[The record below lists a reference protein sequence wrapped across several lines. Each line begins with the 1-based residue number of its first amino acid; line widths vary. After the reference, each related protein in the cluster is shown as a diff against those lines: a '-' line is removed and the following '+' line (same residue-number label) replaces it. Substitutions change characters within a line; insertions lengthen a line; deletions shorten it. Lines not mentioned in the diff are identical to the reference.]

1 MKIKH
6 QLLLSFGF
14 LFLVILL
21 LGGVGSFY
29 IYRLAMDSRAIIK
42 DNNRSLAYLQEIDE
56 ALDDIH
62 LLLNS
67 NKAGGFEEA
76 LSTIRKNLVL
86 QQANVTERGEEKLT
100 RQLAAAV
107 NTLETALAEGPLDPS
122 AARVAIHEVST
133 LANAIYHMNQDAI
146 EQRNQIAGK
155 TADEVFLYMIIF
167 GAAGILIG
175 LSFTMGMPSVISK
188 PIKAFNEA
196 ISQVARGQYEVT
208 VPVTGENEFAQLAQS
223 FNKMAQKLQ
232 EYEQSNLAK
241 ILMEK
246 KRLDAV
252 INQFNDAIIGLD
264 DRKAIIFVN
273 ERALSILGVERKA
286 LLGQY
291 ASDFALH
298 NPLMQNLIRRL
309 MTGFE
314 EWEEEV
320 YEPIKITEGNKEKL
334 FSPEIIHISSK
345 PAGGARK
352 ILIGHAIILTDI
364 TEFAEKDSAK
374 TRFMATL
381 SHQLKTPVAAIEMAA
396 SILDNEKTGE
406 LNNGQH
412 ECIEMI
418 RENNKRIHRM
428 INEILDLSKI
438 ESGSIE
444 IINEKIN
451 IEQLIK
457 KAILGVMPFAE
468 SKHIEIKT
476 TLLGPK
482 AAVMADPQKAVW
494 VLNNLLTN
502 AIRYSPENDV
512 IEMAAL
518 ESGKNIMITVRDN
531 GPGIE
536 PQQKDKLFRP
546 YSRKKGDKTE
556 GAGLGLAISKEF
568 IEAMGGSIGLH
579 SEPKR
584 GASFW
589 IKLRK
594 PQA

>member
-76 LSTIRKNLVL
+76 LSTIRENLAL
-86 QQANVTERGEEKLT
+86 QQANVTERGEEKMT

-107 NTLETALAEGPLDPS
+107 NTLETALTEIPLNPS
-122 AARVAIHEVST
+122 AARGAIHEVST
-133 LANAIYHMNQDAI
+133 MANTIYHMNQDAI
-146 EQRNQIAGK
+146 EQRNRIAGK

-208 VPVTGENEFAQLAQS
+208 VPISGENEFGQLARS

-232 EYEQSNLAK
+232 EYEQSNLVK

-273 ERALSILGVERKA
+273 ERALSILGARRSS
-286 LLGQY
+286 LIGQY

-314 EWEEEV
+314 AWEEEA

-345 PAGGARK
+345 PVGEARRA
-352 ILIGHAIILTDI
+352 LIGHAIILTDI

-396 SILDNEKTGE
+396 SILSNEKTGA
-406 LNNGQH
+406 LNNGQL
-412 ECIEMI
+412 ECIEI
-418 RENNKRIHRM
+418 IQENNKRIHRI

-444 IINEKIN
+444 VINEKIN
-451 IEQLIK
+451 VEQLIK

-518 ESGKNIMITVRDN
+518 ESGKNIMITVKDN
-531 GPGIE
+531 GPGVDA
-536 PQQKDKLFRP
+536 QQKDKLFRP
-546 YSRKKGDKTE
+546 YARKKGDKTE

-568 IEAMGGSIGLH
+568 IEAMGGSIGVH
-579 SEPKR
+579 SEPRR

-594 PQA
+594 TPA